1 MVITMRLSRSLLP
14 VLASFAWS
22 ACGSSGTTEP
32 EPRPPADLNIIQ
44 LPANHPPF
52 ESRTVS
58 FWARKN
64 QTREG
69 AIYFLNTE
77 GQRGE
82 AFARLKI
89 DSGSLLARPDG
100 TPFGTSDSVLITMT
114 VVEPSQIL
122 VELQPSGLTFVA
134 GKPAELKLDY
144 GATEGD
150 LNEDG
155 KVDGKDNEIQQQM
168 AIWRQEKLGDPFV
181 QIGSVKAEDLREI
194 EAKLVSFSR
203 YAIAY

>member
-1 MVITMRLSRSLLP
+1 MRISRSLLP
-14 VLASFAWS
+14 VLAGLAWS
-22 ACGSSGTTEP
+22 ACGGSGTTEP

-52 ESRTVS
+52 ESPTVS

-64 QTREG
+64 QSRE
-69 AIYFLNTE
+69 ATIYFLDAQ

-82 AFARLKI
+82 AFATLKI

-122 VELQPSGLTFVA
+122 VELQPSGLTFAA
-134 GKPAELKLDY
+134 GKPAELKLEY

-150 LNEDG
+150 LNDDG
-155 KVDGKDNEIQQQM
+155 KVDGKDSEIQQQM
-168 AIWRQEKLGDPFV
+168 AIWRQEKLGDPFI
-181 QIGSVKAEDLREI
+181 QIGSVKVEEQREI